1 MMITDYENP
10 RVIGIDVTSSM
21 IHLAVIHAA
30 EPDVVDGYSF
40 SVTTQPPYS
49 LYNTHHHVAV
59 AVSAAVQQI
68 TEGGTLPAL
77 AVCSKFMW
85 RDMKTDPSAAR
96 RAAVHTLLM
105 AELHRLRVPT
115 TEFPLPTAQRWT
127 TGAGAGKAG
136 GMLVELDKQARTRL
150 TLKTQGTHE
159 KYRES
164 TAILA
169 AIGAMSVGMEMSSFK
184 VTDAR
189 LSVAAGYESP
199 KSRKR
204 DNRSINWTSRRV
216 PPRSVEEWTE
226 RHEDIA
232 GWLKQGD
239 EKAALNTEGA
249 A

>member
-1 MMITDYENP
+1 MLTDYDNP

-21 IHLAVIHAA
+21 IHLAVIHSAA
-30 EPDVVDGYSF
+30 PDTVDGYSF

-49 LYNTHHHVAV
+49 LYNTHHHV
-59 AVSAAVQQI
+59 SAAVSQVVKQI
-68 TEGGTLPAL
+68 TENGTLPAL

-96 RAAVHTLLM
+96 RAAVHTMLL
-105 AELHRLRVPT
+105 AELHRLRVPV
-115 TEFPLPTAQRWT
+115 TEFPLPTALRWA
-127 TGAGAGKAG
+127 TGSGAGKAG
-136 GMLVELDKQARTRL
+136 GMLPELDEEARTRL
-150 TLKTQGTHE
+150 TMNVQGTHD
-159 KYRES
+159 KYRVS

-169 AIGAMSVGMEMSSFK
+169 AIGAMSIGMELSGFK
-184 VTDAR
+184 TTDAR

-216 PPRSVEEWTE
+216 PPRSVDEWSK

-232 GWLKQGD
+232 GWLRQGD

>member
-1 MMITDYENP
+1 MMITDYNDP

-21 IHLAVIHAA
+21 IHLAVIHNAA
-30 EPDVVDGYSF
+30 PDVVGGYSF

-68 TEGGTLPAL
+68 TENDSLPAL

-85 RDMKTDPSAAR
+85 RDMKVDPSAAR
-96 RAAVHTLLM
+96 RAAVHTLLL
-105 AELHRLRVPT
+105 AELHRLRVPV
-115 TEFPLPTAQRWT
+115 TEFPLPTALRWA

-136 GMLVELDKQARTRL
+136 GMLTELDDEARTRL
-150 TLKTQGTHE
+150 TLKTQGTQE
-159 KYRES
+159 KYRDS

-169 AIGAMSVGMEMSSFK
+169 AIAAMSVGMELGGFK
-184 VTDAR
+184 TTDAR

-204 DNRSINWTSRRV
+204 DNRSINWTSRRT
-216 PPRSVEEWTE
+216 PPRSVDEWTK

-239 EKAALNTEGA
+239 EKAALSDEGA